1 MKAIFNYNGKELV
14 NEKIEDV
21 SLAIE
26 FFDEELDDIF
36 EEYDCMEDYVFDL
49 LEEKTNIYNMFR
61 IGLEAPIDEIVY
73 FHFDYF
79 TGEGEEGCYP
89 KTKEELQ
96 ILIKMYNEV
105 LKAFNKD
112 QVKIEVTS
120 NTLWKNCNQEGFSL
134 EEFLKM
140 FRLEEEQ

>member
-1 MKAIFNYNGKELV
+1 MKAIFRCEGKELI
-14 NEKIEDV
+14 NEEIEDI

-26 FFDEELDDIF
+26 FFDREIDNLFDW
-36 EEYDCMEDYVFDL
+36 YDCMEDYVYDL
-49 LEEKTNIYNMFR
+49 LNEETNIYNMFR

-73 FHFDYF
+73 FYFDYF
-79 TGEGEEGCYP
+79 TGKGEEGCYP

-105 LKAFNKD
+105 LKSFDKD

-120 NTLWKNCNQEGFSL
+120 NTLWKDCNQKGFSL
-134 EEFLKM
+134 DEFLKM
-140 FRLEEEQ
+140 FELEEE